1 MPDDNV
7 HAITVPE
14 NNVLNAALALVRH
27 RLELFGGDLSAE
39 YLASIAK
46 CDPAMHRLL
55 LAARRLDMLD
65 ASLRA
70 SCVREHQTARPHSGW
85 VYDTTASLPQQP
97 CKEWFIKP

>member
-14 NNVLNAALALVRH
+14 NNVLNAALALMRH
-27 RLELFGGDLSAE
+27 RLELFGGDLSDE

-55 LAARRLDMLD
+55 LAARRLDMLRGQSQREKKRARD
-65 ASLRA
+65 AKRTRRSDER
-70 SCVREHQTARPHSGW
+70 RP
-85 VYDTTASLPQQP
+85 
-97 CKEWFIKP
+97 